1 MRRRKKSRLKYSLIA
16 FLLLMITGVSYAY
29 LSSSLRIKGT
39 ITGNMSQEG
48 YIIDPSSNPKLELT
62 NLAINKW
69 ESGNLYSYQ
78 YSFSLKNN
86 GDLEYDNFTISLT
99 YNGLISTVNIWNYGS
114 EINGE
119 ELKVVN
125 NTVHLKANSSAEIG
139 FIITTT
145 SNNFKLKKLKLEAN
159 TKTSEVDSSKVKIRF
174 TKTNSWGSYVN
185 QYNVEVINQT
195 GATITYWQITVPL
208 NQAVY
213 ENGWNAIFS
222 SEDSNLKIKNADYN
236 GRLENGASAT
246 FGLQLKTPS
255 ADFVPSGYT
264 VLVR

>member
-1 MRRRKKSRLKYSLIA
+1 MRRRKKSKIKYFLIT
-16 FLLLMITGVSYAY
+16 FILLMVIGVSYAY

-39 ITGNMSQEG
+39 ITGNMTSEG

-125 NTVHLKANSSAEIG
+125 NTVHLKANSSADIG
-139 FIITTT
+139 FIIT
-145 SNNFKLKKLKLEAN
+145 SSSKNFKLKKIKLEAN
-159 TKTSEVDSSKVKIRF
+159 TKTSEVDSSKVAVRF
-174 TKTNSWGSYVN
+174 TKTNSWGNYVN

-195 GATITYWQITVPL
+195 GATITYWQITLPL

-213 ENGWNAIFS
+213 ENGWNAVFS
-222 SEDSNLKIKNADYN
+222 SEASNLKIKNADYN
-236 GRLENGASAT
+236 GRLDNGASAT
-246 FGLQLKTPS
+246 FGLQLKTSS
-255 ADFVPSGYT
+255 ADYVPSGYT